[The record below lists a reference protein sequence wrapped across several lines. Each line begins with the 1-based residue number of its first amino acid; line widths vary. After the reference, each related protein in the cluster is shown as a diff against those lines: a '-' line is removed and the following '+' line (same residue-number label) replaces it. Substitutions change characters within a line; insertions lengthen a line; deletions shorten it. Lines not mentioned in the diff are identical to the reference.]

1 MARHSQT
8 RVPCARVLPC
18 VAATYRDEYRD
29 GDRDRSRRPRALWR
43 RLRTKMLHWPSVW
56 IRLRHDDFTLLSM
69 YAGQYVK
76 FSPSCLWAQTLLN
89 NQNNVDMTPKHCT
102 NVLKG
107 ETYCCEKFTAIVCTF
122 PSFASSFPPRFPS
135 RAPRRDIGGIEK
147 SQRWERGAKNETHRP
162 TTMTFSNYPD

>member
-18 VAATYRDEYRD
+18 VAAKYRDEYRD
-29 GDRDRSRRPRALWR
+29 GDGDRSRRPRALRR
-43 RLRTKMLHWPSVW
+43 RLRTKMLHWPRVW
-56 IRLRHDDFTLLSM
+56 IRLRHDHFTLLSM

-76 FSPSCLWAQTLLN
+76 FTPSCLWAQTLLN
-89 NQNNVDMTPKHCT
+89 NQNNVDMTPKHCK

-122 PSFASSFPPRFPS
+122 PSFASSFPPPVPFSRPS
-135 RAPRRDIGGIEK
+135 RPWQRHRWHRKEPKMGK
-147 SQRWERGAKNETHRP
+147 SSTG
-162 TTMTFSNYPD
+162 